1 MSVFLK
7 MSCVKLK
14 GLAQDFFLGL
24 FRTEDAEVTEAWRF
38 RFFGFF
44 TEAAFFYKVLIVSCL
59 SMHFEILKSEI

>member
-14 GLAQDFFLGL
+14 GLAQDFFLCL

-38 RFFGFF
+38 RFFWFF
-44 TEAAFFYKVLIVSCL
+44 TEGGNFL
-59 SMHFEILKSEI
+59 